1 LLTLHKNF
9 GQVAKKISTQH
20 MDLSLKRGSK
30 VKPYGALR
38 ETQTAN
44 VTKKIEHETSET
56 AVKIFKNS

>member
-1 LLTLHKNF
+1 
-9 GQVAKKISTQH
+9 